1 MSNAGWGGPG
11 NGPQGEA
18 WQNGAPQNGAPQ
30 GGAPQGGAPQS
41 SQPQPGGGQHPGGPP
56 QPGPGY
62 GFPAHP
68 GHSGPQAPGSP
79 HGPHGSHGPH
89 GPHGQQGP
97 GQPQGPGGPGGSGH
111 FGQQPPRRRPWALI
125 AVALGCVLA
134 MVLVVG
140 GGITYLVLSRDGDD
154 SAITADAPADS
165 PTSGAVESPTP
176 AEASTPFEV
185 VGPYDPPTGPV
196 DELWQVMSDN
206 PLTEGTLPTL
216 GTCDLPATPVEPSV
230 EELQAVLTAAS
241 TCLNQLWATTSSD
254 RDLPWLSPK
263 VVVYTHPDVP
273 AEAVCD
279 SQFSADAPR
288 MCNLDSTIYWP
299 VGYGTASDLTDPAN
313 VPGAYLWDLAYTYT
327 NTASWNS
334 SLTVYYVT
342 MRDELETTDPERFDE
357 AWRRFTLQRLC
368 LASAASMQF
377 PTDAEPTPAVREM
390 LTDPGNW
397 SEGEPPEN
405 ISPESRSLWI
415 ERGFTAQGDLSVCN
429 SWVADLEQVS

>member
-11 NGPQGEA
+11 NGPQDEA
-18 WQNGAPQNGAPQ
+18 WQDGAPQAGAPSAGAPQ
-30 GGAPQGGAPQS
+30 GG
-41 SQPQPGGGQHPGGPP
+41 QPQPGGGQHPGG
-56 QPGPGY
+56 QP
-62 GFPAHP
+62 HP
-68 GHSGPQAPGSP
+68 GGGQPASPYGAPSTAPWQSPPAVPQSPGQP
-79 HGPHGSHGPH
+79 HGPGG
-89 GPHGQQGP
+89 
-97 GQPQGPGGPGGSGH
+97 PQGPGHPQGPNGPGH
-111 FGQQPPRRRPWALI
+111 FGPQPPRKRPWALI

-134 MVLVVG
+134 MMVVVG
-140 GGITYLVLSRDGDD
+140 GGITYLVLSRTGDD
-154 SAITADAPADS
+154 STIATDTPADPS
-165 PTSGAVESPTP
+165 ASGEAESPTP

-185 VGPYDPPTGPV
+185 VVPYDPPTGTV

-230 EELQAVLTAAS
+230 EELQAVLDAAS
-241 TCLNQLWATTSSD
+241 TCLNQLWSTTSSD
-254 RDLPWLSPK
+254 RELPWLSPK
-263 VVVYTHPDVP
+263 IVVYTHPDVP

-288 MCNLDSTIYWP
+288 MCNLDATIYWP
-299 VGYGTASDLTDPAN
+299 VGYGTASDLTDPAD
-313 VPGAYLWDLAYTYT
+313 VPAAYLWDLAFTYT

-342 MRDELETTDPERFDE
+342 MRNELETTDPERFDE

-377 PTDAEPTPAVREM
+377 PTDVEPAPALRDM

-397 SEGEPPEN
+397 SEGEPPESV
-405 ISPESRSLWI
+405 SPESQALWI
-415 ERGFTAQGDLSVCN
+415 ERGFSSQGDLSVCN
-429 SWVADLEQVS
+429 AWVADLEQVT